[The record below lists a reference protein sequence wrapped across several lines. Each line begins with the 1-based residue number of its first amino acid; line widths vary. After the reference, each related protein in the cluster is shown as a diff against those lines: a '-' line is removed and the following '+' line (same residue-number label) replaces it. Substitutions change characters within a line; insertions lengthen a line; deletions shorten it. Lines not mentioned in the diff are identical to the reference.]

1 MTEDAP
7 QPEQRQESGGSNP
20 PTSVL
25 NNIRP
30 VAFFAADHVAQA
42 NGKLYVSGGFFH
54 ILRYPSYPSVLQTLG
69 IGLALRVPWHCYQEN
84 HTFRITMID
93 GDGKEL
99 PVRIEGEFRVG
110 ADPQLRHGDPS
121 VIAFGATVT
130 NLIIERTGDY
140 RLLLTLDNAPNH
152 IAEWEIQAVQNPA
165 APSSPVR
172 QTPTS
177 PTSGQD

>member
-1 MTEDAP
+1 MTENAP
-7 QPEQRQESGGSNP
+7 QAEERQDSTGGGPS
-20 PTSVL
+20 TSML

-30 VAFFAADHVAQA
+30 VAFFAADHVTLA

-69 IGLALRVPWHCYQEN
+69 IGLALRVPWHCYQES

-93 GDGKEL
+93 GDGKEM

-121 VIAFGATVT
+121 VLAFGATVT
-130 NLIIERTGDY
+130 NLIIERTGNY
-140 RLLLTLDNAPNH
+140 RLLLTLDNAPDH
-152 IAEWEIQAVQNPA
+152 IAEWEIQAVQNPTA
-165 APSSPVR
+165 SPSPVR
-172 QTPTS
+172 RTPPS